1 MPDQSYKLEKLIFPF
16 WSFSQLPKNLHL
28 RLGTLRPMFCIRDTW
43 GTWGTWGTW
52 VTWGYWDTGNIEAKV
67 VSLPTSQDMTV
78 IISDQLTA
86 DCQKIKAFVNGS
98 EVAHNNA
105 QQWLTFNLL
114 SAPLEPSGP
123 NMLTLFWIIR
133 IYSALFL
140 EHTQFSPTSKTL

>member
-1 MPDQSYKLEKLIFPF
+1 
-16 WSFSQLPKNLHL
+16 
-28 RLGTLRPMFCIRDTW
+28 MFCILDTW
-43 GTWGTWGTW
+43 GTWGTWG
-52 VTWGYWDTGNIEAKV
+52 YWDTWIIEAKV

-86 DCQKIKAFVNGS
+86 DCQKIKAIANGS
-98 EVAHNNA
+98 EVAHNK
-105 QQWLTFNLL
+105 QWLIFNLL